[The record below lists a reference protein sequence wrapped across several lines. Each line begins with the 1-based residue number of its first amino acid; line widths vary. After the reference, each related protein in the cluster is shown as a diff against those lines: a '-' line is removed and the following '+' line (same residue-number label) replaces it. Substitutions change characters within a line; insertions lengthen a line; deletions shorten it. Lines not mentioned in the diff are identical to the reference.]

1 MWPFLISCNKELDYQ
16 PIIAPDFMVDAKK
29 SGLLMRWA
37 KSDNDLSGKIREVVV
52 STPDWGKLT
61 LLYRVIMAKNEQT
74 TYRDVS
80 GRPILWIE
88 GVVVRGDIKKDDT
101 FYSLLKK
108 TFHFLER
115 EFLLFWTGQIKLK
128 PSSPVS
134 IQVQENNGSKS
145 KFVLAII
152 FSTIFI
158 VSTPLLIFLL
168 LVFFLGL
175 PLGITLPPFG
185 LVLVL
190 FVIDIVLSIM
200 MVRTAIA
207 EYQKLK

>member
-1 MWPFLISCNKELDYQ
+1 MWPFLISCNKELDYR

-37 KSDNDLSGKIREVVV
+37 KSDNDLSGKIREVAV

-61 LLYRVIMAKNEQT
+61 LLYRVTMAKKEQT

-88 GVVVRGDIKKDDT
+88 GVVVKGSIKKDDA

-108 TFHFLER
+108 TFHFLEG
-115 EFLLFWTGQIKLK
+115 EFVSFWTGQIKLK
-128 PSSPVS
+128 PSSRVS
-134 IQVQENNGSKS
+134 IQIQENDGSKS

-158 VSTPLLIFLL
+158 VLIPLLAFLL
-168 LVFFLGL
+168 IVFFLGL

-185 LVLVL
+185 LVLIL
-190 FVIDIVLSIM
+190 LVIDIALSIVT
-200 MVRTAIA
+200 VRTATS

>member
-37 KSDNDLSGKIREVVV
+37 KSDNDLSGKIREVAV

-61 LLYRVIMAKNEQT
+61 LLYRVIMAKKEQT

-88 GVVVRGDIKKDDT
+88 GVVVRGDVKKDEA
-101 FYSLLKK
+101 FYNLLKK
-108 TFHFLER
+108 TFYFLEG
-115 EFLLFWTGQIKLK
+115 EFLSFWTGQIKLK
-128 PSSPVS
+128 PSSPIS
-134 IQVQENNGSKS
+134 IQFQENGGSNS

-158 VSTPLLIFLL
+158 VSIPLLAFLL

-190 FVIDIVLSIM
+190 LITDIALSI
-200 MVRTAIA
+200 VTIRTAVL